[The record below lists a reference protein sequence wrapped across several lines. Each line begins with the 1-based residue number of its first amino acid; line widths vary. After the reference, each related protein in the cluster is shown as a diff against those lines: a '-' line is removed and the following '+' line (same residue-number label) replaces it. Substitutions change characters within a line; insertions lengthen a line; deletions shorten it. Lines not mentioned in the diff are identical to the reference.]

1 MLTDLYEWLR
11 GKKTYIF
18 AIAMILVAGLYQQG
32 YITDT
37 QFKTLETL
45 LGGGTVIALRAGIS
59 KGANKS

>member
-18 AIAMILVAGLYQQG
+18 TVGMIVVAGLYQQG

-45 LGGGTVIALRAGIS
+45 LGGGTVMALRAGIS
-59 KGANKS
+59 KGANK